1 MSGPLA
7 DSNVVRN
14 AIRKDSSLEGPLSYE
29 NIFKF
34 VRMDI
39 EELLVDRLQAE
50 VKFALQV
57 RIGIQFRC
65 RSGCD
70 FSILM
75 PLRIKIPPQVLHMLE
90 NQEFIFCCSQQG
102 QYQFTLFYISRQASS
117 IFLTLLKFSGTK
129 YSFSLHLIEMGTEG
143 PAGLAST
150 TLVYDLIYLSSSL
163 WIGSS
168 CNEPS
173 D

>member
-50 VKFALQV
+50 VKICLCKSVLYDSGSASSV
-57 RIGIQFRC
+57 SMPIRIRL
-65 RSGCD
+65 
-70 FSILM
+70 SILM
-75 PLRIKIPPQVLHMLE
+75 LIRIM
-90 NQEFIFCCSQQG
+90 
-102 QYQFTLFYISRQASS
+102 
-117 IFLTLLKFSGTK
+117 
-129 YSFSLHLIEMGTEG
+129 
-143 PAGLAST
+143 T
-150 TLVYDLIYLSSSL
+150 T
-163 WIGSS
+163 
-168 CNEPS
+168 P
-173 D
+173 